1 MSEPTDIID
10 IARTPPPPEPNFEQ
24 IFSDVLYDACDTPV
38 SHDANPATMGAIVET
53 ERKIYQQIKL
63 LLTQIKG
70 LRDDEL
76 KEMLDKFVAI
86 YRNSFERCVFLPEPE
101 ECEEVDPHATLRH
114 HLSLRLDQWNEWF
127 ADKGV
132 DRTLGRRFKD
142 PNSKNKARM
151 EGDEAIG
158 LEEMKR
164 RIQQIEQERLFEAEL
179 QKYQAD
185 QEKLDP
191 HPAINNAE
199 AKRIEK
205 EKKSEA
211 RRCARAERAKEKKR
225 QKDVEFLKTI
235 TLESAVGYVEP
246 SVLEIYKAKCH
257 LCEDRLTDP
266 KYMIIH
272 EKIRHPMMFF
282 CHYCDRTFAAHG
294 PMRVHC
300 ETVHLGLPVDPPGR
314 RPPERANCTK
324 GPSAHFHQQPPSQ
337 NQQQQEQQKEQQ
349 WSTRAVNTNSD
360 PVNTSEVA
368 VDGPNEVEV
377 NKEPTISVSLDTAP
391 TLPVQRAAP
400 AQSKTPRRSRG
411 NSKKGSTGVSTA
423 AMPVL
428 DAEDRFELGS
438 CINLE
443 NSVSPEATPKK
454 RPIAVVAP
462 MTKHDSLESSD
473 QRPGPSGINRRPR
486 SSNRSR
492 ASNQSAPSGRNE
504 VSLSPRSFFEAETR
518 ELSPSF
524 VDRMRKEA
532 VHRTRVHNKYG
543 DEAAIRSQGLQ
554 DEKKCGAKSPS
565 QKVLESV
572 REKMQRGW
580 RNKKLEGTTPEHNY
594 TRQGEQAVLM
604 RTLLDEKALRKEATK
619 AESNEE
625 KGRIYPRKTVQ
636 RTCSLPP
643 YSIEGSIRLKR
654 WFSESDISLPTPA
667 TQIVTSID
675 EVLQQYGFDSSSS
688 SSSLSDDSSFSD
700 YSELDSSSSSCSESD
715 ESDGYSDR
723 LVKYIVSQPGAAAAM
738 RAFIERE
745 QMRLKKRSTL
755 TEEKTTLDAR
765 LSASPS
771 STAAAVRSLGVGLR
785 CERAFAL
792 SKDTRLS
799 AYSMPS
805 SPGFRTSTPLPSSA
819 RQKHQSPTIA
829 PRMQGGM
836 ATTRPVILK
845 GKARATELL
854 AKMKAAVVSQQG
866 DVPDEDSHETT
877 SASDEDGT
885 NAVNG
890 RGVRARPVERGASR
904 ASELLARMKKAVQ
917 ERAAENPS
925 ISDEDDDEVSSVRN
939 KYPQNRG
946 VSRASE
952 LLARMKEAAE
962 SRATE
967 NVANSSDSDE
977 GELMTTKPRA
987 AKKTSSKAKSTDKAN
1002 ITEKKRRVP
1011 KTKRTHPPS
1020 SDDASKEFEA
1030 THATVP
1036 PTKKRRG
1043 RPRKAT
1049 AS

>member
-151 EGDEAIG
+151 EGEEAIG
-158 LEEMKR
+158 LEEMKH

-324 GPSAHFHQQPPSQ
+324 GPSAHHQQPQPQ
-337 NQQQQEQQKEQQ
+337 NQQQKEQRKDQQ
-349 WSTRAVNTNSD
+349 WSTRAVNMNSNA
-360 PVNTSEVA
+360 VNTSEVA
-368 VDGPNEVEV
+368 IDGPNEVEV
-377 NKEPTISVSLDTAP
+377 NKEPTISVSLDAAP
-391 TLPVQRAAP
+391 TLPVQRAAS
-400 AQSKTPRRSRG
+400 AQSKTSRRSRG
-411 NSKKGSTGVSTA
+411 NSKKCSTGASTA
-423 AMPVL
+423 TMPVL

-454 RPIAVVAP
+454 RPVAVVAP
-462 MTKHDSLESSD
+462 MTKHESLENSD

-492 ASNQSAPSGRNE
+492 ASNHSAPSDRNE
-504 VSLSPRSFFEAETR
+504 VSLSLRSVFESETR

-524 VDRMRKEA
+524 GDQMRKET
-532 VHRTRVHNKYG
+532 VHKPPLHNKYG
-543 DEAAIRSQGLQ
+543 DDATTRSQRLQ
-554 DEKKCGAKSPS
+554 DEKKCSAKSPS
-565 QKVLESV
+565 QKVLECV

-594 TRQGEQAVLM
+594 TRQGEQAVSM
-604 RTLLDEKALRKEATK
+604 TTLLDERAPKKEAMK
-619 AESNEE
+619 AESYEE
-625 KGRIYPRKTVQ
+625 GGRTYPRKTMQ

-643 YSIEGSIRLKR
+643 YSIEGSVLPKR

-688 SSSLSDDSSFSD
+688 SSSLSDDSSLSD

-745 QMRLKKRSTL
+745 QIRMKKRSAL
-755 TEEKTTLDAR
+755 TEEKTKIDAR

-771 STAAAVRSLGVGLR
+771 STAAAVRSPAVGLR
-785 CERAFAL
+785 CQRTLDL
-792 SKDTRLS
+792 SKDMRFS
-799 AYSMPS
+799 DYSVS
-805 SPGFRTSTPLPSSA
+805 SYPGVRTSAPLPSSA
-819 RQKHQSPTIA
+819 RQKHQSPAVA
-829 PRMQGGM
+829 PRMQGGL
-836 ATTRPVILK
+836 ARTRPVILK

-866 DVPDEDSHETT
+866 DVPDEDSHEST

-890 RGVRARPVERGASR
+890 RGVRGRPVESGASR

-925 ISDEDDDEVSSVRN
+925 VSDEGDDEVTSVRN
-939 KYPQNRG
+939 NYSGNRG

-977 GELMTTKPRA
+977 GELMTTKPRS
-987 AKKTSSKAKSTDKAN
+987 AKKASSKSRGTHRAN
-1002 ITEKKRRVP
+1002 VTEKKRRVR
-1011 KTKRTHPPS
+1011 TAKRTHPPS
-1020 SDDASKEFEA
+1020 SDDASKGFEA
-1030 THATVP
+1030 RHVTVP